1 MRVVCVLMLAGFTV
15 GSIIDCIEASCFLC
29 SESVEVGVLEG
40 VRDHLEIVHAPCF
53 TSDWVF
59 LVLRKVDKGIG
70 YLRCG
75 LVLIFILFK
84 LYYIYILLNIRILLL
99 NINIYLK

>member
-1 MRVVCVLMLAGFTV
+1 MLAGFTV
-15 GSIIDCIEASCFLC
+15 GSIVNCIKASCFLC

-40 VRDHLEIVHAPCF
+40 VRDHLETVHTSCS

-59 LVLRKVDKGIG
+59 LVLREVDKGVG

-75 LVLIFILFK
+75 FSVL
-84 LYYIYILLNIRILLL
+84 
-99 NINIYLK
+99 